1 MTEMTII
8 VQSYRDSQRVDGQQD
23 LRADV
28 SFWRIGR
35 IVRARSMA
43 KYVHIQG
50 NGGSMKGR
58 ILSVGEY

>member
-23 LRADV
+23 VRADV

-35 IVRARSMA
+35 IVPARSMA
-43 KYVHIQG
+43 KYVPIQG
-50 NGGSMKGR
+50 NGGSIKGR